1 VEDAAERGQTAA
13 LTRRCG
19 YDVEAR
25 PRALQR
31 CLANL
36 LDNALKYGGSAE
48 LSATVAGNELRI
60 SIRDHGPGIP
70 ARQLGAVFEPFVR
83 LEIPDSRPTDG
94 AGLGLTIAR
103 MLAQKNEAD
112 LLLDNHPEGGLEACL
127 ILRRGLAPARACAE
141 WAA

>member
-1 VEDAAERGQTAA
+1 
-13 LTRRCG
+13 
-19 YDVEAR
+19 
-25 PRALQR
+25 
-31 CLANL
+31 

-48 LSATVAGNELRI
+48 ISATVASNELRI
-60 SIRDHGPGIP
+60 RIRDHGPGIP
-70 ARQLGAVFEPFVR
+70 ADKLDTVFEPFVR

-103 MLAQKNEAD
+103 MLAQKNEAH

-141 WAA
+141 WAATQAGADAAGRLNRPTGFESRISLDMGKIDV